1 MAWTAQITNKRRQD
15 DVYYVT
21 VEYADG
27 INTHTETYKSRNP
40 SAEWIP
46 DTVANRIPQLEALYS
61 FDVSI
66 GPVTPTPDTTDPSL
80 SVFMNRVRLLPAI
93 QVMIDLGVIQAD
105 NAKVVQ
111 LVNWIKANFNTY
123 FDQM

>member
-1 MAWTAQITNKRRQD
+1 MAWTAEVTGKHIVDN
-15 DVYYVT
+15 VYHVT
-21 VEYADG
+21 VQYTDG
-27 INTHTETYKSRNP
+27 ANTVSETYKARQP
-40 SAEWIP
+40 SAAWIP
-46 DTVANRIPQLEALYS
+46 DTVANRIPQLEAFYS

-66 GPVTPTPDTTDPSL
+66 GPVTPTPDTTDPNL
-80 SVFMNRVRLLPAI
+80 SVFMNRVRLLPSI